1 MRDPEKT
8 TQPDTTDA
16 EAQALAAA
24 EVGYRRTTA
33 RADYEAPAEEPAQQV
48 DTESG
53 PTEPA
58 NEAPETNP
66 EPDLSAQQPK
76 PEQAIAD
83 QLAALKSQ
91 VQELKASSD
100 NNPAVRKL
108 HGEIGNIN
116 RTLKALQSA
125 SKKDAPANDELAAAV
140 AKIQEQAKEF
150 PEILGDVAQAMKVM
164 HSRVTQ
170 AKDSEPEPE
179 AADGQ
184 PIEEAPQS
192 RYTTEQQV
200 AIKSLDEVHPDR
212 HQVTQSADYKQ
223 WFAALSPE
231 IQTKVQNTW
240 NPAVVSQHLTDFKKV
255 VEARKS
261 KQARLDA
268 AVAPKGGAQKPGPT
282 SLTNEQAAMRGYRK
296 TAFRSF

>member
-1 MRDPEKT
+1 M
-8 TQPDTTDA
+8 
-16 EAQALAAA
+16 
-24 EVGYRRTTA
+24 
-33 RADYEAPAEEPAQQV
+33 
-48 DTESG
+48 
-53 PTEPA
+53 
-58 NEAPETNP
+58 
-66 EPDLSAQQPK
+66 
-76 PEQAIAD
+76 
-83 QLAALKSQ
+83 
-91 VQELKASSD
+91 
-100 NNPAVRKL
+100 
-108 HGEIGNIN
+108 
-116 RTLKALQSA
+116 
-125 SKKDAPANDELAAAV
+125 
-140 AKIQEQAKEF
+140 
-150 PEILGDVAQAMKVM
+150 
-164 HSRVTQ
+164 
-170 AKDSEPEPE
+170 
-179 AADGQ
+179 
-184 PIEEAPQS
+184 
-192 RYTTEQQV
+192 